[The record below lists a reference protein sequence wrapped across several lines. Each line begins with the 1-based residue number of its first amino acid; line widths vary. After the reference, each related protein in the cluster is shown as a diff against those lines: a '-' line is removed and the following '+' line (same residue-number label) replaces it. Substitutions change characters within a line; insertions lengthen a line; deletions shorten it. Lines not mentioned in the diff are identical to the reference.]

1 MIYLIGA
8 GGHGK
13 VVADTFLLNGCLLS
27 ILDSNPA
34 LEGSSLLGVRIEREE
49 RVLLS
54 LNHPADF
61 FVSIG
66 DAESRRRV
74 SERWEEHGHRLVRAI
89 HPTAIVSRSAL
100 LELGVCLLA
109 GVIVQADCRI
119 GKGAIINNGV
129 TVDHDTKIGDYVH
142 LAPGVHLAG
151 NIQVGEASWIGIGS
165 SVREGIAIGPRAMV
179 GAGSVVVE
187 DLPGEVV
194 AYGNPC
200 RVVRNRARNA

>member
-13 VVADTFLLNGCLLS
+13 VVADTFLLNGCLLA
-27 ILDSNPA
+27 IADGDPA
-34 LEGSSLLGVRIEREE
+34 LEGTSLLGIPVEREE
-49 RVLLS
+49 SVLIN
-54 LNHPADF
+54 LNQPVDF

-66 DAESRRRV
+66 DAGSRRKV
-74 SERWEEHGHRLVRAI
+74 SERWEERGHRLIRAI
-89 HPTAIVSRSAL
+89 HPTAIISRSAT

-109 GVIVQADCRI
+109 GVIIQTDCHI
-119 GKGAIINNGV
+119 GKGAIVNNGV
-129 TVDHDTKIGDYVH
+129 TVDHDGKIGDYVH

-151 NIQVGEASWIGIGS
+151 NVEVGEESWIGIGS
-165 SVREGIAIGPRAMV
+165 SVREGIHIGPRAMV

-187 DLPGEVV
+187 DIPGDVV

-200 RVVRNRARNA
+200 KVARSLKR